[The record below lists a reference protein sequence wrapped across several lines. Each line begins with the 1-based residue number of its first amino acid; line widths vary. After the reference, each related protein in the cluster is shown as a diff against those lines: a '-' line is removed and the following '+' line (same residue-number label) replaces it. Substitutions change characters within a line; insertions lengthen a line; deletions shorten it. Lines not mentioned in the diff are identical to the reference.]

1 MKNNY
6 RPISFMMIHEKIL
19 NKMFPI
25 LCHQKHKQQQPKK
38 KKKKADKLSF
48 IEVKN
53 IYLKVTIKK
62 VVRQSKEQETIT
74 A

>member
-1 MKNNY
+1 
-6 RPISFMMIHEKIL
+6 MMIHEKII

-25 LCHQKHKQQQPKK
+25 LCHQKHKQQP

-53 IYLKVTIKK
+53 IYSKVTIKK
-62 VVRQSKEQETIT
+62 VVRQSKEQEKIT

>member
-1 MKNNY
+1 
-6 RPISFMMIHEKIL
+6 MMIHEKIL

-25 LCHQKHKQQQPKK
+25 VCHQKHKQEKK
-38 KKKKADKLSF
+38 EKKEDKLSF
-48 IEVKN
+48 IKVKN

-62 VVRQSKEQETIT
+62 LLRQSKEQEKIT

>member
-1 MKNNY
+1 
-6 RPISFMMIHEKIL
+6 MMIHEKII

-25 LCHQKHKQQQPKK
+25 LCHQKHKQQPK

-53 IYLKVTIKK
+53 IYSKVTIKK
-62 VVRQSKEQETIT
+62 VVRQSKEQEKIT